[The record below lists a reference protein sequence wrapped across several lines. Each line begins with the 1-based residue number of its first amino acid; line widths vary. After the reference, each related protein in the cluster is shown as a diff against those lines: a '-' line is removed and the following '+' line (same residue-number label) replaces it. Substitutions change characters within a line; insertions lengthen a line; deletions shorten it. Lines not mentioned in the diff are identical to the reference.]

1 MNDWGGFRGWVQKSE
16 NHSSVGSWIV
26 SESKFYP
33 SALTEIRLRV
43 DMVGILAVLV
53 VLLMKSRRRGG
64 GHDLDASER
73 ETVRERERESVREPV
88 REARIERVKDDS

>member
-1 MNDWGGFRGWVQKSE
+1 M
-16 NHSSVGSWIV
+16 

-64 GHDLDASER
+64 VTTWTRARGR
-73 ETVRERERESVREPV
+73 PCERERESVREPV